1 MAGSAIGEHNMKVPE
16 WTWSLRVAEGARKN
30 RKLGRNPRTMRLT
43 GELSLLHYRKSG
55 IVALGGCYTASF
67 SMPIFRSR

>member
-1 MAGSAIGEHNMKVPE
+1 MKVPE
-16 WTWSLRVAEGARKN
+16 WTRSLRVAEGARKN

-55 IVALGGCYTASF
+55 IVALGG
-67 SMPIFRSR
+67 